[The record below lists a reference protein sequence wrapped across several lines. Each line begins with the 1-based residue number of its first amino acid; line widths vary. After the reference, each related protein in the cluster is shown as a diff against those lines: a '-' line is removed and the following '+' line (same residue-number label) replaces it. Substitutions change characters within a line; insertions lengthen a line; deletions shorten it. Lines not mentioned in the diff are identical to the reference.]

1 MVIQSLPIKILIAE
15 RAPFVAEAI
24 AISLISQGYTIAGIA
39 KTGEDAIQQVMMT
52 VPDLV
57 LMDINLQGEIDAIDA
72 AQKIHSD
79 FLCPVIYMSAF
90 LDAKLL
96 SRAKSTDAYGFL
108 LKPFTLDDL
117 TQEIEVALQKHLA
130 YLEMRSWADEQ
141 FMLLLSAASH
151 LIPMPRICFEEGI
164 LNIYVSSL
172 SSAKKLSQ
180 QCIDLRL
187 PFPYQVFTWEKKLDQ
202 YQLYADG

>member
-1 MVIQSLPIKILIAE
+1 MVIQSLPIKVLIAE

-39 KTGEDAIQQVMMT
+39 KTGEDAIQQVMMM
-52 VPDLV
+52 VPDVV
-57 LMDINLQGEIDAIDA
+57 LMDINLQGEIDAIEA
-72 AQKIHSD
+72 ARKIHSD

-90 LDAKLL
+90 LNPELL
-96 SRAKSTDAYGFL
+96 SRAKSTESYGFL

-117 TQEIEVALQKHLA
+117 TREIEVALQKHLA

-141 FMLLLSAASH
+141 LLLLLSSASQ
-151 LIPMPRICFEEGI
+151 LEPMPRICFEQGI
-164 LNIYVSSL
+164 LNIYVSSR
-172 SSAKKLSQ
+172 AAARKLNQ

-187 PFPYQVFTWEKKLDQ
+187 PFSYQVFAWEKKLDQ